1 MPSQDY
7 CRSSATKQSK
17 IVVWVF
23 LLVSFRKSDLGTAIA
38 FVARGT
44 SLPEAAAFLTVSLI
58 QHGRSLQH

>member
-17 IVVWVF
+17 IVLWVF

-44 SLPEAAAFLTVSLI
+44 SLPEAAAFLTVS
-58 QHGRSLQH
+58 